1 MGKKAL
7 IVVDGQN
14 DFIEGGSLPVNGAK
28 DAMNRLA
35 EYIKNNYKE
44 YSSIVFT
51 VDWHPQTHCSFKAN
65 GGQWPTHCVQFSHG
79 AAIYQ
84 PLLDVLDE
92 NKIDYTVLTK
102 GTDEDR
108 EEYSI
113 FKNPMSKIILGRHYE
128 NDKYETVD
136 FAGIALDYCL
146 KNSAL
151 DSKKVFIKSEIRVLI
166 DFCPSIGKP
175 EYTIKE
181 LEDNNIEIIK
191 N

>member
-44 YSSIVFT
+44 YSLIVFT
-51 VDWHPQTHCSFKAN
+51 VDWHTETHCSFKAN

-92 NKIDYTVLTK
+92 NKIDYEVLTK
-102 GTDEDR
+102 GINEDH

-113 FKNPMSKIILGRHYE
+113 FKNPMSKIVLGRHYE

-136 FAGIALDYCL
+136 FTGLALDVCVL
-146 KNSAL
+146 NSIK
-151 DSKKVFIKSEIRVLI
+151 DSKKVFVNSHLRLLKDFTAAIGNPEDTYKELI
-166 DFCPSIGKP
+166 DN
-175 EYTIKE
+175 EV
-181 LEDNNIEIIK
+181 EIV
-191 N
+191 